1 MSGRQAPKTARGE
14 ETRRKLLDSADVL
27 FYEEKWATGVEAL
40 AEGAGVTKMTL
51 YARFASKDD
60 LVLAYLRERDRRWRD
75 SLERRLERQ
84 DEPGEK
90 LLEVFD
96 AYREWLVSGG
106 LRGCAYVNCAAE
118 FPDREH
124 PAREAVRSH
133 KVGLRD
139 RLMELAAEAGVA
151 EPERLA
157 ENLFLLL
164 AGSYVTGAL
173 EGNDEV
179 IGRARSI
186 AAELVAS
193 SIEDG
198 GRRPT

>member
-14 ETRRKLLDSADVL
+14 ETRRKLLDAADVL
-27 FYEEKWATGVEAL
+27 FYEQGIRATGVEAV
-40 AEGAGVTKMTL
+40 AEGAGVTKI
-51 YARFASKDD
+51 
-60 LVLAYLRERDRRWRD
+60 
-75 SLERRLERQ
+75 
-84 DEPGEK
+84 
-90 LLEVFD
+90 
-96 AYREWLVSGG
+96 
-106 LRGCAYVNCAAE
+106 
-118 FPDREH
+118 
-124 PAREAVRSH
+124 
-133 KVGLRD
+133 GLRD

-157 ENLFLLL
+157 ETIFLLL
-164 AGSYVTGAL
+164 EGTYVTGVL